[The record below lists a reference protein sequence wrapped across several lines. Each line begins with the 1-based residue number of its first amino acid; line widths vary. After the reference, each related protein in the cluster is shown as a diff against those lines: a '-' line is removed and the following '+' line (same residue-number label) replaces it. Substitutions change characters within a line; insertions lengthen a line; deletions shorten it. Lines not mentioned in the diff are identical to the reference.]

1 MKTKLFISF
10 LAIICTWSL
19 HAQTIFARANGDWDE
34 TTVWST
40 IGTGGASCGCVPS
53 PGDDVLIDG
62 YDVDIDVGTG
72 SVTANS
78 IRVTNLRGVRARFR
92 LQDGIILTVINDF
105 EIESV
110 SGAAINSL
118 LGLTGTG
125 TRMEVNGDFIIDQ
138 DNGDDILIT
147 LDDNGQVNVDG
158 TLDCFQDGGDD
169 IEINLNTISGS
180 TSQFNVVG
188 NMTFDHDGGDDIRL
202 RTNGANSLFSTSADV
217 ILAMNAGLDD
227 DFTFNLDAGDFII
240 AGDLLL
246 TRANTYGPIDLDLD
260 GGNLSC
266 ENIVI
271 NSSGPLFTLGAVQFF
286 VDQASQINCSS
297 FSSTY
302 IGADDL
308 FLHINQSAGTNAQI
322 NVANDFSIDR
332 SSGDDIE
339 IRVSQNGQLN
349 VGGDF
354 TLNSSGPDSEQLEIV
369 IANNAII
376 DVDGNFAV
384 SITNGENN
392 AGNIHELTTLT
403 GGSPLFHV
411 GGNFSWLSSIDLVV
425 NNIDLNAGTIDV
437 DGDFTV
443 TQNAGAEDL
452 VISVDGSTV
461 VTVGGN
467 MLISLNGGDDLSFN
481 LGSIVAPSTCS
492 WSVDGN
498 ATLTH
503 NNNSATSTFQHLVH
517 QNSRFTVNG
526 NLNLTHNFTAAPLFS
541 QEIRTTAEVR
551 VDGNVNLTAHGA
563 GDLEINPGNSSFFR
577 IGGNFV
583 RAASPNNFGSLVSSG
598 TATVEYRGSAAQII
612 AEDDGGGT
620 DAFFYTNLEVDNTFG
635 TIPQL
640 TLEGITTVHGNLH
653 LNDGIIA
660 SDATVIL
667 IVADGG
673 TSTGASN
680 ASYVDGYMRKVG
692 NDIFTFPSGDDGF
705 YAPIG
710 ITAPSTLSD
719 QFEAEYIHS
728 MPHLAGFDSTMHDPT
743 IHHISKVEYWKLNRT
758 AGTSTP
764 TVTLSWDS
772 PRSGGVV
779 DITDLRFARWDGGVW
794 RDLGATGLTGGA
806 ANGTLDN
813 SVGITDFADN
823 RPYTLAT
830 IDAINPLPIELV
842 YFDAVLESDGVHLSW
857 ETASEVNND
866 FFTLEKSIDG
876 TNWDIFETVKGAGNS
891 SSSTLYHRLD
901 REPYYGL
908 SYYRLKQTDFDGKF
922 EYFGPNS
929 IINEPNFVIYPN
941 PANEMVNI
949 VTELENLPLKILNS
963 MGEEIRVSIVI
974 EHGKLMFS
982 TSELA
987 NGIYYVHYGNFVKQ
1001 LVVVH

>member
-1 MKTKLFISF
+1 MKTKIFISL
-10 LAIICTWSL
+10 LAIICTCSL
-19 HAQTIFARANGDWDE
+19 HAQTIFARANGDWDQ

-40 IGTGGASCGCVPS
+40 IGIGGASCGCVPG

-62 YDVDIDVGTG
+62 YDVDIDAGTG

-78 IRVTNLRGVRARFR
+78 VRVSNSRGVRARFR
-92 LQDGIILTVINDF
+92 LQGGITLTVTNDF
-105 EIESV
+105 EIENV

-125 TRMEVNGDFIIDQ
+125 TRLEVNGDFIIDQ

-147 LDDNGQVNVDG
+147 VDDNGQVNVDG

-169 IEINLNTISGS
+169 IEINLNTISG
-180 TSQFNVVG
+180 TSAQFNVVG
-188 NMTFDHDGGDDIRL
+188 TMTFDHDGGDDIRL
-202 RTNGANSLFSTSADV
+202 RTNGANSLFSTTEDV
-217 ILAMNAGLDD
+217 VVAMNAGLDD
-227 DFTFNLDAGDFII
+227 DFTFNLDAGDFNIT
-240 AGDLLL
+240 GDLLL
-246 TRANTYGPIDLDLD
+246 TRANTYGPIDIDLD
-260 GGNLSC
+260 GGDITC
-266 ENIVI
+266 DNIVI
-271 NSSGPLFTLGAVQFF
+271 NSSGPLFTNGAVQFF
-286 VDQASQINCSS
+286 VDQASQINCASLT
-297 FSSTY
+297 STY
-302 IGADDL
+302 VGADDL
-308 FLHINQSAGTNAQI
+308 FFHINQSAGTTAQI
-322 NVANDFSIDR
+322 NVANDFILDR
-332 SSGDDIE
+332 SAGDDIE

-354 TLNSSGPDSEQLEIV
+354 TINSSGPDSEQLEIV
-369 IANNAII
+369 LANNGII
-376 DVDGNFAV
+376 DIDGNFAV
-384 SITNGENN
+384 LITNGENN
-392 AGNIHELTTLT
+392 AGNTHELTTLT

-411 GGNFSWLSSIDLVV
+411 GGNFSWESSIDLVV
-425 NNIDLNAGTIDV
+425 NDIDLNAGTIDV

-443 TQNAGAEDL
+443 IQNAGAEDL
-452 VISVDGSTV
+452 IISVDGSTA
-461 VTVGGN
+461 VTIGGN
-467 MLISLNGGDDLSFN
+467 MQISLNGGDDLSFN
-481 LGSIVAPSTCS
+481 LGSIVAASTCS
-492 WSVDGN
+492 WTVAGN

-551 VDGNVNLTAHGA
+551 VDGNVNLTALGA
-563 GDLEINPGNSSFFR
+563 GDLEINQGNSSFFR

-598 TATVEYRGSAAQII
+598 TATVEYRGSIAQII
-612 AEDDGGGT
+612 AQDDGAGA

-640 TLEGITTVHGNLH
+640 TLEGIATVHGNL
-653 LNDGIIA
+653 LMNDGVVA

-705 YAPIG
+705 YGPIG
-710 ITAPSTLSD
+710 ITAPATVSD

-728 MPHLAGFDSTMHDPT
+728 MPHLAGFDSTMRDPT
-743 IHHISKVEYWKLNRT
+743 LHHISKVEYWKLNRT
-758 AGTSTP
+758 AGASTP
-764 TVTLSWDS
+764 TVTLSWDT

-794 RDLGATGLTGGA
+794 RDLGAAGLTGVA
-806 ANGTLDN
+806 ANGTLNN
-813 SVGITDFADN
+813 SVGITAFADN

-830 IDAINPLPIELV
+830 IDAINPLPIELL
-842 YFDAVLESDGVHLSW
+842 YFDAVLEDDGVHLSW

-866 FFTLEKSIDG
+866 YFTIEKSVDG
-876 TNWDIFETVKGAGNS
+876 TNWEIFETVKGAGNS
-891 SSSTLYHRLD
+891 SFAIPYHRLD
-901 REPYYGL
+901 RKPYYGL

-922 EYFGPNS
+922 EYFGPIS
-929 IINEPNFVIYPN
+929 IVNEPKFVVYPN
-941 PANEMVNI
+941 PANDLVNI
-949 VTELENLPLKILNS
+949 VSSFENLPLKVLNS
-963 MGEEIRVSIVI
+963 LGEEIFVSVVA
-974 EHGKLMFS
+974 ENGKLTFS

-987 NGIYYVHYGNFVKQ
+987 NGIYYIHYSNFVKQ